1 MTTLAIFIVILYFS
15 ITNFLS
21 LRKVKKRRKIVNRLK
36 KDKKRRKIV
45 NRLKKDRKK
54 IKNKKL
60 KYYCDL
66 GTNTCRYDPGNKGDF
81 ETETQC
87 LNAGCPP

>member
-1 MTTLAIFIVILYFS
+1 
-15 ITNFLS
+15 
-21 LRKVKKRRKIVNRLK
+21 
-36 KDKKRRKIV
+36 
-45 NRLKKDRKK
+45 
-54 IKNKKL
+54 

-66 GTNTCRYDPGNKGDF
+66 GTNTCRYDPGKNGDF

>member
-1 MTTLAIFIVILYFS
+1 MINYLFLLITLAIFITILYFS

-36 KDKKRRKIV
+36 KD
-45 NRLKKDRKK
+45 RKK
-54 IKNKKL
+54 EKNKKL

-66 GTNTCRYDPGNKGDF
+66 GTNTCRYDPGNKGNF